1 MLTLANSLMAD
12 ANVNK
17 MNIDNLK
24 EALAY
29 LKEYYLASKME
40 NKEPMYG
47 FDNLNS
53 VIVKLQGDIEVEE
66 LKK

>member
-1 MLTLANSLMAD
+1 
-12 ANVNK
+12 

-24 EALAY
+24 WALAY
-29 LKEYYLASKME
+29 LKEYYLMSQMQ
-40 NKEPMYG
+40 NREPMYG
-47 FDNLNS
+47 FGNLNS